1 VTDLLLVCDEVS
13 LWTLWIFSAV
23 KVEARHI
30 SELNGW
36 LTFIIQPAE
45 LKCESVSERV
55 CKV

>member
-1 VTDLLLVCDEVS
+1 MTDLLLVCDEVS